1 MREVA
6 NLLGHKSMDTT
17 MVYTNQDALDSVRA
31 YERENMGPASES

>member
-31 YERENMGPASES
+31 YEPENMGPRL